1 MKRLHNRF
9 RFLVVVA
16 LLSAF
21 AAGAF
26 SLPDARTHRNAR
38 SRVNLRSLR
47 ADADGEPIHVE
58 PSKEGSHETSVC
70 SRDSSRSAV
79 RSSPANTQAGHLLA
93 EASSPQLFEVVL
105 NPSEPVEALR
115 IPAPR
120 PVVQTPSAGRSP
132 PSL

>member
-9 RFLVVVA
+9 RFLVAVA

-26 SLPDARTHRNAR
+26 SLPDAWTHRNAR

-47 ADADGEPIHVE
+47 ADADGEPVHLE
-58 PSKEGSHETSVC
+58 PSREGSHETSVC
-70 SRDSSRSAV
+70 SRDSSQSVV
-79 RSSPANTQAGHLLA
+79 RSSPANTPVDHLSA

-105 NPSEPVEALR
+105 AASELVEGLR

-120 PVVQTPSAGRSP
+120 PVVQVPSSGRSP